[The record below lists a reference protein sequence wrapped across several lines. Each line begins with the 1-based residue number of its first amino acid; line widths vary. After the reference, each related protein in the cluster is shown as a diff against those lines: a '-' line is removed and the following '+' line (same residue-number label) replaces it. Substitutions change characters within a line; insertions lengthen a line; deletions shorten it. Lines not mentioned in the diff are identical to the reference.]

1 MGAGTEP
8 IRDRR
13 NIYEDCKADA
23 AMHVRAAEL
32 GSLPEIAGSSH
43 AGGNARRRQ
52 FVSADHFLVPR
63 RGTHL
68 TARTMPP
75 AVILAPETSLIWPA
89 GHHPSSTRIRRP
101 SRKSTTPCPRATPP
115 PLPPVP
121 PPH

>member
-1 MGAGTEP
+1 MGAGIET

-75 AVILAPETSLIWPA
+75 AVILAPETSLIWPP
-89 GHHPSSTRIRRP
+89 GHEPSYPWTRSPIRQSTI
-101 SRKSTTPCPRATPP
+101 SRSR
-115 PLPPVP
+115 
-121 PPH
+121 